1 MAAVDFFIIVPEVSG
16 VESMRLG
23 SVSKPRHIICA
34 AFTYGAHAK
43 EFGVELTSMGAP
55 MLLLKSPNSLVGD
68 NAPVVLP
75 DLSKWLRTPEPWG
88 WVTGEVELAVIL
100 GDRIYDVEAEEVGRC
115 IQGYTIM
122 NDVTQRDLEKGGYP
136 FSIAKSFP
144 TFGPCGPHIVPSEEV
159 HDPGALRLRMKVNG
173 KTVQDA
179 STSEM
184 NISIFELV
192 SAASKF
198 VALERGDIIST
209 GTPPGSL
216 SYRLREG
223 DVMDAEIE
231 GMGVLTN
238 RVVAPRR
245 S

>member
-1 MAAVDFFIIVPEVSG
+1 MKF
-16 VESMRLG
+16 G
-23 SVSKPRHIICA
+23 SVGKPRHIICA

-43 EFGVELTSMGAP
+43 EFGVDLKGRGAP
-55 MLLLKSPNSLVGD
+55 MMLLKSPNSLVE
-68 NAPVVLP
+68 NNELVVLP

-88 WVTGEVELAVIL
+88 WVTGEVELAVVI
-100 GDRIYDVEAEEVGRC
+100 GASIHDVRVEEVGRY
-115 IQGYTIM
+115 IQGYTIL
-122 NDVTQRDLEKGGYP
+122 NDVTQRDLEKAGHS

-144 TFGPCGPHIVPSEEV
+144 TFGPCGPIIVIPEELL
-159 HDPGALRLRMKVNG
+159 DPGDLRLRMKVNG

-179 STSEM
+179 VTSEM
-184 NISIFELV
+184 NISLFELV

-209 GTPPGSL
+209 GTPPGCL
-216 SYRLREG
+216 SYRLQEG
-223 DVMDAEIE
+223 DVMEAEIE
-231 GMGVLTN
+231 GIGVLTN